1 MPVDVIKVCGITAIA
16 DALFAAQ
23 NGATALGFVF
33 YGGSPRSVR
42 VDTAAMISAVLPKE
56 ILRVGVFVNET
67 PDQVLH
73 TAKAVQLDVAQL
85 HGDEPPKYCTAL
97 GDMRIWKAFQ
107 VREFFKPAMID
118 PYDCEAYLLD
128 AAAPD
133 GSFGGSGRTFPWPVA
148 RDAKRRGRIIVAG
161 GLDGDNVATA
171 IGEVQPWG
179 VDSSSKLERAP
190 GVKDPSKVLRYLEA
204 AKAAAEIE

>member
-1 MPVDVIKVCGITAIA
+1 MAVDVIKVCGITSIA

-33 YGGSPRSVR
+33 YGGSPRCVR

-171 IGEVQPWG
+171 IREVQPWG

-190 GVKDPSKVLRYLEA
+190 GVKDPDKVLRYLEA